1 MKNKLLILTFMLISF
16 LSFSN
21 DEFVQEDLRVGIGRL
36 KSDKIYL
43 KTDNGSLVLSYKVN
57 GKLFE
62 EFLEVGKTV
71 KLEYKNGEIHY
82 NGRAL
87 EEVYSYKGDPETL
100 ICLSNDG
107 ETYHPYRGDF
117 CFIPYKNKLLPVNL
131 VQSEEYLYSVV
142 PCEIGTYFPDDAIKA
157 QAVAARTYL
166 YYNLENSK
174 YTEFELFDNTSSQVY
189 LGYAKE
195 NEKVKKLVDETMGE
209 IVSYSGEP
217 INALYHSSSGG
228 YTANNEDV
236 WGGKAIPYLR
246 ARNDSGNGGNSPR
259 SKWSY
264 SVSFNKLSEKFGFK
278 VRDVKILEEKNGR
291 VVRVGI
297 VGDKSIVVSGNSLRR
312 KIGYT
317 HIFSTMFKIEKKDS
331 EIVFRGSGSG
341 HGVGMSQ
348 WGAYTLAKNG
358 KNYSDILKFYYRDT
372 QIKSLK
378 KNENML

>member
-1 MKNKLLILTFMLISF
+1 MKKKLLILTFILISF

-36 KSDKIYL
+36 KSDKLYL
-43 KTDNGSLVLSYKVN
+43 KADKGCLILSYKV
-57 GKLFE
+57 GEELFE
-62 EFLEVGKTV
+62 ELLEMGKIA
-71 KLEYKNGEIHY
+71 KLEYKNGKIHY
-82 NGRAL
+82 KGRIL
-87 EEVYSYKGDPETL
+87 EEAHSYKGNPETL
-100 ICLSNDG
+100 IHLSNDG
-107 ETYHPYRGDF
+107 ETYYPYRGDF
-117 CFIPYKNKLLPVNL
+117 YFTSYKNKLLPVNL

-142 PCEIGTYFPDDAIKA
+142 PCEIGTYFPEEAIKA

-174 YTEFELFDNTSSQVY
+174 YTEFELLDNTASQVY

-195 NEKVKKLVDETMGE
+195 NEKVKKLVDETRGE
-209 IVSYSGEP
+209 IVIYSGEP
-217 INALYHSSSGG
+217 INALYHSASGG

-246 ARNDSGNGGNSPR
+246 AKNDSGNGGNSPR

-264 SVSFNKLSEKFGFK
+264 RVSLKKLSEKFGFK
-278 VRDVKILEEKNGR
+278 VRDVKILEKKNGR
-291 VVRVGI
+291 VVRVQI
-297 VGDKSIVVSGNSLRR
+297 VGDKSIAVSGNRLRR
-312 KIGYT
+312 TIGYT
-317 HIFSTMFKIEKKDS
+317 HIFSTMFKVEKRGS
-331 EIVFRGSGSG
+331 EIVFSGSGSG

-358 KNYSDILKFYYRDT
+358 KNYSDILKFYYRGT

-378 KNENML
+378 KSENML

>member
-1 MKNKLLILTFMLISF
+1 MKKKLLILTFILISF

-36 KSDKIYL
+36 KSDKVYL
-43 KTDNGSLVLSYKVN
+43 KADKGCLILSYKV
-57 GKLFE
+57 GEELFE
-62 EFLEVGKTV
+62 ELLEMGKIA
-71 KLEYKNGEIHY
+71 KLEYNNGKIHY
-82 NGRAL
+82 KGRVL
-87 EEVYSYKGDPETL
+87 EQAHSYKGDPETL
-100 ICLSNDG
+100 IHLSNDG
-107 ETYHPYRGDF
+107 ETYYPYRGDF
-117 CFIPYKNKLLPVNL
+117 YFISYKNKLLPVNL

-142 PCEIGTYFPDDAIKA
+142 PCEIGTYFPEEAIKA

-174 YTEFELFDNTSSQVY
+174 YTEFELLDNTSSQVY

-195 NEKVKKLVDETMGE
+195 NEKVKKLVDETRGE
-209 IVSYSGEP
+209 IVIYSGKP
-217 INALYHSSSGG
+217 INALYHSASGG

-246 ARNDSGNGGNSPR
+246 AKNDSGNGGNSPR

-264 SVSFNKLSEKFGFK
+264 RVSLKKLSEKFGFK
-278 VRDVKILEEKNGR
+278 VRDVKILEKKNGR
-291 VVRVGI
+291 VVRVQI
-297 VGDKSIVVSGNSLRR
+297 VGDKSIAVSGNRLRR
-312 KIGYT
+312 IIGYT
-317 HIFSTMFKIEKKDS
+317 HIFSTMFKVEKRGS
-331 EIVFRGSGSG
+331 EIVFSGSGSG

-358 KNYSDILKFYYRDT
+358 KNYSDILKFYYRGT

-378 KNENML
+378 KSENML